1 MKFLRNFRKNV
12 LPQCPQCNATLMCV
26 NSDVIVMCSVLTV
39 SALMEVCVCL
49 CLNYMSV
56 YIIIYLHSS
65 SNPSCCRSYN
75 HRGSAAQSR
84 YTRRRRPRRG
94 GGGGWRGRAG
104 PRGGRD
110 RQLPLEQGLGL
121 ELGVRPRLPDLQ
133 HAALLHAG
141 LAAAAAGAEQ
151 AAEEEPEAGQGGAAR
166 RRRQEELRLARAL
179 PQQLRGQVRRRRG
192 RGGGRHP
199 GRGSSSVPLQEA
211 VHSVQAGEGRGHTHA
226 ADCDADSAPIYPV
239 HLQYLRFTCHMSPCA
254 LMHYGL

>member
-1 MKFLRNFRKNV
+1 
-12 LPQCPQCNATLMCV
+12 MCV

-84 YTRRRRPRRG
+84 YTRRRRRPRR

-121 ELGVRPRLPDLQ
+121 ELGVGPRLPDLQ

-179 PQQLRGQVRRRRG
+179 PQQLRGQVRRRGRG
-192 RGGGRHP
+192 RGGVRQP

-211 VHSVQAGEGRGHTHA
+211 VHSVQAGERRGHTRT
-226 ADCDADSAPIYPV
+226 ADCDADSAPIHPV
-239 HLQYLRFTCHMSPCA
+239 HLQYLRFTCHMSLCA
-254 LMHYGL
+254 LMHYRYLNISFSTICVVISF